1 MAELWILVFIKR
13 FGILKVGLVLFGG
26 YMFRNLLSY
35 KKNIIATVVLF
46 MMSGCSND
54 QTTNIENGLRGPV
67 VISEKS
73 QTMNLEERMRHYNV
87 PAVSIAVIKDSSID
101 FVKAFGKDVDQNT
114 LFQAGSTSKTLNAFG
129 ILTLVQQGK
138 VNLDVDV
145 NQYLKN
151 WKIKHN
157 EYYKETDKITLR
169 QILSHSAGFSVPGF
183 PGYEINKKLPSTL
196 EVLNGTPDVVNTKPV
211 EVIYNP
217 GEKFQYS
224 GGGTTVSQLVL
235 EDVTGE
241 DYADWMRK
249 NVLEPLGM
257 RDSTFKQPLPSELQ
271 SKATEGHDA
280 EGNAI
285 AGKYHVYPE
294 KAAAGLWTTPTDL
307 AKFVIAMFNIADGNH
322 DYPISKKLQDEMLN
336 KQIKG
341 EGYFSKWYSGLGAFL
356 EGDGNNF
363 SFGHEGRNKGFISR
377 MVAYPKLKKGFI
389 IMVNNYAAF
398 NFMDEITNGIAD
410 TYNMPGFKKVN
421 KESVKYSLGDYP
433 DILGTY
439 KNKEYTLD
447 IISKEN
453 TLFLYDPNL
462 KTKKRLYLKNNQRF
476 FFLEDAIEIEYLQDE
491 KQINIHSQDDDDI
504 DKLVKVNND

>member
-1 MAELWILVFIKR
+1 MNS
-13 FGILKVGLVLFGG
+13 GG
-26 YMFRNLLSY
+26 CMFRSLSFP
-35 KKNIIATVVLF
+35 KKIIFATVVLF

-54 QTTNIENGLRGPV
+54 KTTNIENSLRGPV

-101 FVKAFGKDVDQNT
+101 YEKAYEKNVNQNT
-114 LFQAGSTSKTLNAFG
+114 IIQAGTISKTPKASR
-129 ILTLVQQGK
+129 IITQVQQGK
-138 VNLDVDV
+138 VNLDEDV
-145 NQYLKN
+145 NKYLKR

-157 EYYKETDKITLR
+157 QNYKETDKITLR
-169 QILSHSAGFSVPGF
+169 QILSHSAGLSVSGF
-183 PGYEINKKLPSTL
+183 PGYEIHKKLPSIID
-196 EVLNGTPDVVNTKPV
+196 VLNGDPKLANTKPV
-211 EVIYNP
+211 EVIHKP

-224 GGGTTVSQLVL
+224 GGGTTVSQLIL

-241 DYADWMRK
+241 DYATWMEK
-249 NVLEPLGM
+249 NVLKPLDM
-257 RDSTFKQPLPSELQ
+257 KVSTFKQPLPKELQ
-271 SKATEGHDA
+271 SKATAGHDLD
-280 EGNAI
+280 GNVI
-285 AGKYHVYPE
+285 DGKWHAYPE
-294 KAAAGLWTTPTDL
+294 KGAAGLWTTPTDL
-307 AKFVIAMFNIADGNH
+307 AKFLIAMLKISEGST
-322 DYPISKKLQDEMLN
+322 DYPINKKMQDEMFQ

-341 EGYFSKWYSGLGAFL
+341 FKNSDVGLGVFL
-356 EGDGNNF
+356 SGNKEDF
-363 SFGHEGRNKGFISR
+363 SFSHDGRNEGFISR
-377 MVAYPKLKKGFI
+377 MVAYPELKKGFI
-389 IMVNNYAAF
+389 IMVNNDAAF
-398 NFMDEITNGIAD
+398 NLMDEITNGIAD
-410 TYNMPGFKKVN
+410 TYNMPGFKKVT

-491 KQINIHSQDDDDI
+491 KQINIHAQDDDDI
-504 DKLVKVNND
+504 DKLVKANND

>member
-1 MAELWILVFIKR
+1 MNS
-13 FGILKVGLVLFGG
+13 GG
-26 YMFRNLLSY
+26 CMFRSLSFP
-35 KKNIIATVVLF
+35 KKIIFATVVLF

-54 QTTNIENGLRGPV
+54 KTTNIENGLRGPV
-67 VISEKS
+67 VISERS

-114 LFQAGSTSKTLNAFG
+114 LFQAGSISKTLNAFG

-138 VNLDVDV
+138 VNLDEDV
-145 NQYLKN
+145 NKYLKR

-157 EYYKETDKITLR
+157 QNYKETDKITLR
-169 QILSHSAGFSVPGF
+169 QILSHSAGLSISGF
-183 PGYEINKKLPSTL
+183 PGYEIHKKLPSIID
-196 EVLNGTPDVVNTKPV
+196 VLNGDPKLVNTKPV
-211 EVIYNP
+211 EVIYKP

-224 GGGTTVSQLVL
+224 GGGTTVSQLIL

-241 DYADWMRK
+241 DYATWMEK
-249 NVLEPLGM
+249 NVLKPLDM
-257 RDSTFKQPLPSELQ
+257 KASTFKQPLPKELQ
-271 SKATEGHDA
+271 SKATAGHDLD
-280 EGNAI
+280 GNVI
-285 AGKYHVYPE
+285 DGKWHAYPE
-294 KAAAGLWTTPTDL
+294 KGAAGLWTTPTDL
-307 AKFVIAMFNIADGNH
+307 AKFLIAMLKISEGST
-322 DYPISKKLQDEMLN
+322 DYPINKKIQDEMFK
-336 KQIKG
+336 KQVHAK
-341 EGYFSKWYSGLGAFL
+341 EFKHDYSGLGVFL
-356 EGDGNNF
+356 DGNKEDF
-363 SFGHEGRNKGFISR
+363 SFGHDGVNEGFIAR
-377 MVAYPKLKKGFI
+377 MVAYPKLKKGFV
-389 IMVNNYAAF
+389 IMINRDHAF

-410 TYNMPGFKKVN
+410 TYNIPGFKKVT